1 MRRLAGILALATMLS
16 MPAAAQA
23 RTTRTVHPLSRVTIS
38 LSRVWNGLVEYLHPA
53 RLAGSGH
60 ELPPGINVGQP

>member
-1 MRRLAGILALATMLS
+1 MRRLAGILALATMLA

-38 LSRVWNGLVEYLHPA
+38 LSRVWNGLVDYLRPA
-53 RLAGSGH
+53 RLEGSQH
-60 ELPPGINVGQP
+60 DLPPGQTVGQP